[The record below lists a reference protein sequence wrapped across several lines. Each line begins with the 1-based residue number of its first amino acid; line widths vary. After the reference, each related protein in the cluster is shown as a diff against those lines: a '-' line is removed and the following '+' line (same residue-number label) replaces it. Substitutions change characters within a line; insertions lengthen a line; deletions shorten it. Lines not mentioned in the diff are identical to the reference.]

1 MTDYRQSDVVA
12 GSLQDL
18 ELVDRCIAA
27 LIEKDRL
34 NHLGRFIQG
43 LIHNVNGPLQN
54 MSMLVEVLIRGQE
67 KLENAGGY
75 GSVASCPDFGMLIQ
89 KQGKRLHQL
98 SQQISA
104 LADMLRSFMVLHE
117 IERNETEV
125 DINLVLSKLA
135 ETFRSDLFFKHQV
148 TLDLRLTKNLPLV
161 RILGRHLIPALVHL
175 FNNAVV
181 AMKKTAEKRL
191 VVESRL
197 EEGIVRILLRDTGC
211 GLQSEEVRQRCFDLF
226 YSHWQPSEGD
236 QTGEENHMGF
246 GLYAARRLL
255 EPYGIEVSL
264 ESADGETTAVV
275 DIPIPFR
282 E

>member
-67 KLENAGGY
+67 KLENAGGD
-75 GSVASCPDFGMLIQ
+75 GSVASCADFGMLIQ

-264 ESADGETTAVV
+264 ESADEETTAVV

>member
-264 ESADGETTAVV
+264 KSADGETTAVV